1 MTRNDIPRY
10 GSYSGSASSPRYI
23 SYANSPYSPP
33 PALVFAMA
41 VLVVA
46 SLAIG
51 VYSLVGVNDLK
62 SKLLPRAIDAKD
74 FVGRLASHAELSAY
88 KGVNPTNV
96 VQITQQNLGQLQQQ
110 IAGLDV
116 GHIGKFL
123 VQYADRIVLYDYNKD
138 VLEAQF
144 SLPQGQIGQGQPNTN
159 APQDFF
165 TKLAAHPEAQPF
177 MTSNPVGGQLDEASL
192 ASLKQQFPNVYNN
205 AKTGDYLLRFPTGLV
220 VFDYNQDKVVTAVP
234 LQQQ

>member
-1 MTRNDIPRY
+1 MTKTDIPRY
-10 GSYSGSASSPRYI
+10 SSYSGSASSPRYI

-51 VYSLVGVNDLK
+51 VYSLIGVSELK
-62 SKLLPRAIDAKD
+62 SKLLPRTIDAND
-74 FVGRLASHAELSAY
+74 FVGKLSSHAELSAY

-110 IAGLDV
+110 IAGLDA

-123 VQYADRIVLYDYNKD
+123 VQYADRIVLYDYSKD
-138 VLEAQF
+138 VLEAQL
-144 SLPQGQIGQGQPNTN
+144 SLPQGQAAGQAATN

-177 MTSNPVGGQLDEASL
+177 MTSNPVGGQLDDASL
-192 ASLKQQFPNVYNN
+192 ASLKQQFPNVYSN

>member
-1 MTRNDIPRY
+1 M
-10 GSYSGSASSPRYI
+10 
-23 SYANSPYSPP
+23 
-33 PALVFAMA
+33 
-41 VLVVA
+41 
-46 SLAIG
+46 
-51 VYSLVGVNDLK
+51 
-62 SKLLPRAIDAKD
+62 
-74 FVGRLASHAELSAY
+74 
-88 KGVNPTNV
+88 
-96 VQITQQNLGQLQQQ
+96 QITQQNLGQLQQQ

-123 VQYADRIVLYDYNKD
+123 VQYVDKLVLYDYNKD
-138 VLEAQF
+138 VLEAQL
-144 SLPQGQIGQGQPNTN
+144 SLPQGQAAGQAGTN

-220 VFDYNQDKVVTAVP
+220 VFDYNQDKVVIAVP
-234 LQQQ
+234 LQQNQ